1 MWLMGYWMEHG
12 GFKPEEILALSP
24 QERTVWQAIAE
35 LNRQQRKEDIRDA
48 VEEAVLDILRALSG
62 R

>member
-1 MWLMGYWMEHG
+1 MWVMGYWMEHG
-12 GFKPEEILALSP
+12 GFKPEEILSLSP
-24 QERTVWQAIAE
+24 QERTVWEAIAE

-48 VEEAVLDILRALSG
+48 VEEAVSDLLQALG

>member
-1 MWLMGYWMEHG
+1 MWLIGYWMEHG

-35 LNRQQRKEDIRDA
+35 LNRQQHKEDIRDA
-48 VEEAVLDILRALSG
+48 VEEAVVDILRALSG
-62 R
+62 G